1 MKLTTPYISKMNSAC
16 PHAYHPTPQ
25 FEREAFLSL
34 NGEWDFCLSKDD
46 GACEYN
52 EKLLV
57 PFCPESALSG
67 IERAVMPDDY
77 MHYRRTFTLPEDFKC
92 ERVFLHFGAV
102 DQTCTVYVNGI
113 KLGSHKGGYIPFC
126 FDITDEL
133 CDGENE
139 ITVVAHDGL
148 DHKYPYGKQK
158 YKRGGMWYTPVSG
171 IWQTVWLEG
180 RPKRHVEDIKITPHE
195 KGVRIAVTG
204 GEKHKRITLK
214 SSGEVFEFDGA
225 FVNIEPKEL
234 NLWTPET
241 PYIYYFTLECGE
253 DVIKSYFAVRWV
265 DVREVGG
272 TARICLNG
280 KPYLFNGMLDQGYY
294 PDGIFMPATEEGYI
308 DDVLLAKKLGFNMLR
323 KHIKI
328 EPMIFYYICDV
339 HGIAVFQDM
348 VNNGKYNFVKDTV
361 IPTIETTLLQRLND
375 KGFAKNPE
383 TRAIF
388 EDSMYATADHLYNVP
403 SIVYYTIFNEGWGQF
418 CADDMYEKLRSFD
431 STRVIDSTSGWFR
444 RHKTDVDSRHIYF
457 RPLKPKK
464 LDGRPLVIS
473 EFGGY
478 AHSVKDHVFSESV
491 YGYKVF
497 SDRADFEAAVLKLYD
512 KEVRALVEKGASA
525 FVYTQVSDVE
535 DEINGFVTY
544 DRQCVKIDC
553 DNLRKI
559 NEELDKISKS

>member
-52 EKLLV
+52 EKILV

-67 IERAVMPDDY
+67 IEKAVMPDDY
-77 MHYRRTFTLPEDFKC
+77 MHYRRTFTLPEDFKS

-204 GEKHKRITLK
+204 GENHKRITLK

-265 DVREVGG
+265 DVRDVGG

-375 KGFAKNPE
+375 NGFAKNPE

-553 DNLRKI
+553 DKLRKI